1 MMDSHVHFTDC
12 IGAADEVGKYDYV
25 FTSPPDFKELEIDPS
40 DTDSYSKFLMT
51 VFKELAP
58 TLNLITVCFT
68 DRKFNSGIISKHTIL
83 INLMNSIGWNVK
95 SNKIW
100 VKSLKVNLYRLNYA
114 NVLTFSKGKVKQNRT
129 DDFQPDVWI
138 DGHGE
143 KFMGFAYGMPTS
155 VPRRCVANYTNEND
169 IVYDPFTGS
178 GTTAVAACELN
189 RRFVGCELNRQAWEI
204 CNIRLDKIN
213 GKGKRLW

>member
-100 VKSLKVNLYRLNYA
+100 VKSLKVNLYCLNYA
-114 NVLTFSKGKVKQNRT
+114 NVLTFS
-129 DDFQPDVWI
+129 
-138 DGHGE
+138 
-143 KFMGFAYGMPTS
+143 YGMPTS

-189 RRFVGCELNRQAWEI
+189 RRFVGCELNRQTWEI

-213 GKGKRLW
+213 SKGKRLW